1 MGLDPISRE
10 SPQETDLY
18 VRLCLVKRK
27 AAGYFLHC
35 FSVTENIS
43 DIDNRDNVYFK
54 TKLSFL

>member
-43 DIDNRDNVYFK
+43 DIDNRDNV
-54 TKLSFL
+54 